1 MSIADLRNEYTL
13 GGLKESD
20 MDNSPFVQFEKWF
33 DEAVRAEVLEP
44 NAMTLATVDKECKPT
59 ARVVL
64 LKGIEKEVFVFYTN
78 YESRKGKALTENP
91 NAALVFLWHPLTRQV
106 NITGHVEKVSHEES
120 EAYFRTRPL
129 GSQLGAWASGQS
141 QVIESRAVLE
151 RRYEEYSRK
160 YEGKEVPLPPYW
172 GGFRLKPD
180 TIEFWQGRPNRLH
193 DRLQYIRNKYGIWEI
208 YRLSP

>member
-33 DEAVRAEVLEP
+33 DEAVRAEVPEP

-64 LKGIEKEVFVFYTN
+64 LKGIEKEAFVFYTN

-106 NITGHVEKVSHEES
+106 NITGYVEKVSHEES